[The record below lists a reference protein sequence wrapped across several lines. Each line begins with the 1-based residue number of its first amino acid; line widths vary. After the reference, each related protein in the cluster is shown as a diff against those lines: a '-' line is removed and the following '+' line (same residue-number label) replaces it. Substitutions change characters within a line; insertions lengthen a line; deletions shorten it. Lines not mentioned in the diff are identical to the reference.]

1 MCGKDNKGVSFLIS
15 DSGSPPHVRER
26 HAGTVVVMEWDGI
39 TPACAGKTPK
49 TSRPTNT
56 KRDHPRMCG
65 KDPMRTITQWPIT
78 GSPPHVRERPI
89 FKQFPAGRPRITP
102 ACAGKTQADCL
113 KPLQVRDHPRMC
125 GKDIGPA
132 LSVRH
137 IVGSPPHVRERQLR
151 MDKMTGCIRITPA
164 CAGKTP

>member
-1 MCGKDNKGVSFLIS
+1 MCGKDAEDKPANKYEK
-15 DSGSPPHVRER
+15 GSPPHVRER
-26 HAGTVVVMEWDGI
+26 PAYIYFTIRRNRI
-39 TPACAGKTPK
+39 TPACAGKTRRASGS
-49 TSRPTNT
+49 TRST
-56 KRDHPRMCG
+56 RDHPRMCG